1 MTAALAG
8 RLALF
13 AVALAVVL
21 CEAGCA
27 SAPQASH
34 GADYTPSFYS
44 PEMSGEGGGHG

>member
-27 SAPQASH
+27 SGPSSLASH
-34 GADYTPSFYS
+34 GVDYIPSFSS
-44 PEMSGEGGGHG
+44 PAMSGEGHG